1 MKGIL
6 VWLTAISW
14 IILVISVD
22 GISLSV
28 LWKWMTINMVL
39 TFICTKVVKT
49 YEEINKI
56 SLNKYIEKL
65 WKL

>member
-1 MKGIL
+1 MKGVL

-14 IILVISVD
+14 VILVISVD
-22 GISLSV
+22 GISLSI
-28 LWKWMTINMVL
+28 LWKWMIINMAL

>member
-14 IILVISVD
+14 VILIISVD
-22 GISLSV
+22 GISLSI
-28 LWKWMTINMVL
+28 LWKWMIINMVL